1 MHNPLGLADPTLFPQ
16 RCLVGGE
23 WIGAA
28 DGATIAVHDPAT
40 GERIGDVPAL
50 SPSEVAAAIDAAARA
65 QPAWAALTAAQRAV
79 PLHRLFDLLNQ
90 HRDDLARIMTHEQGK
105 PTAEALAEVTY
116 AATFL
121 QWFAEEGRRLYGDI
135 IPSPSAD
142 KRILVF
148 RQPVGVFAAIT
159 PWNFPLAMLTRK
171 AAAGWAAGCAGVLRP
186 APETPLTALAFGVL
200 AERAGLPT
208 GVCNLVTGD
217 AAATGLELCT
227 HPKVRKLSFTGSTR
241 VGALLL
247 GQCAPTIKKTSME
260 LGGNAP
266 FLVFADA
273 DLDEAIAGAVAS
285 RYRNSGQT
293 CVCANRFIVH
303 ADIYDAF
310 CDGLTA
316 KVAAMRCGHGADA
329 NSTQGPLISAAAVAR
344 VHALVTQAVEDGAR
358 VTTGGTPGAGPGS
371 FFLPT
376 VLVDVPPDAAILR
389 EEIFGP
395 VATICRF
402 ETEEEAIAL
411 ANDSPFGLAA
421 YVYTRDIGLA
431 FRAIDQVEAGM
442 IGLNDTAL
450 STEVAPFGGVK
461 NSGIGREGSKYGLHD
476 YTELK
481 YAALKV

>member
-1 MHNPLGLADPTLFPQ
+1 MYNPLRLDDPTLFQ
-16 RCLVGGE
+16 RRCLVGGK
-23 WIGAA
+23 WIEAA

-40 GERIGDVPAL
+40 GEQLGEVPAL
-50 SPSEVAAAIDAAARA
+50 SPSEVAAAIDAAALA
-65 QPAWAALTAAQRAV
+65 QPAWAALTAAQRAA
-79 PLHRLFDLLNQ
+79 PLHRLFELLNQ
-90 HRDDLARIMTHEQGK
+90 HRDDLARIMTYEQGK
-105 PTAEALAEVTY
+105 PTAEAIAEVTY

-135 IPSPSAD
+135 IPPPSAD
-142 KRILVF
+142 KRILVL
-148 RQPVGVFAAIT
+148 RQPIGVFAAIT

-200 AERAGLPT
+200 AERAGLPS

-227 HPKVRKLSFTGSTR
+227 NPKVRKLSFTGSTR

-247 GQCAPTIKKTSME
+247 QQCAPTIKKTSME

-293 CVCANRFIVH
+293 CICANRFIVQ
-303 ADIYDAF
+303 AEIYDAF
-310 CDGLTA
+310 CEGLTA
-316 KVAAMRCGHGADA
+316 KVSAMQCGHGLDED
-329 NSTQGPLISAAAVAR
+329 STQGPLISATAVKR
-344 VHALVTQAVEDGAR
+344 VHALVTQAAEDGAK
-358 VTTGGTPGAGPGS
+358 VTTGGTPAMGPGS

-376 VLVDVPPDAAILR
+376 VLIDVPPHAAILR

-395 VATICRF
+395 VATVCRF
-402 ETEEEAIAL
+402 ESEEEAITL

-421 YVYTRDIGLA
+421 YVYTRDIGRA
-431 FRAIDQVEAGM
+431 FRTIERIEAGM
-442 IGLNDTAL
+442 VGLNDTAI

-461 NSGIGREGSKYGLHD
+461 NSGSGREGSKYGLHD